1 MGALRPISVS
11 RSFSQRSSVT
21 TTGLP
26 SGRAWSSATVSHSF
40 GCRAPCLKIAIELL
54 LERIEADAAVGFEE
68 PLIRIGPL
76 LQIDVHDG
84 LDGIRDLVDRESRP
98 HDLADRRVVLGRAA
112 ERDLVELLTLLIDA
126 E

>member
-1 MGALRPISVS
+1 MRSNRARSSVTATGDWSLLNRRPSGALRPTSVS

-40 GCRAPCLKIAIELL
+40 GCRAPCLRIAIELL

-68 PLIRIGPL
+68 PLIGIGPL

-84 LDGIRDLVDRESRP
+84 F
-98 HDLADRRVVLGRAA
+98 
-112 ERDLVELLTLLIDA
+112 
-126 E
+126 